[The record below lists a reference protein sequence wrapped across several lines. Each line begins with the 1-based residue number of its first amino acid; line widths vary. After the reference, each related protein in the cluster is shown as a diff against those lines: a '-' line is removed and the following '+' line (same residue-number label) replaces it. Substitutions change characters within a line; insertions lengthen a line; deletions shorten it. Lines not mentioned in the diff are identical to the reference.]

1 MLLNKYRQ
9 SKRQAARPPKPASRG
24 LVIPLGVFPPT
35 FSPPHSGIPGT
46 GQALRTKTMDKCGN
60 FNLVKVIRELGL
72 ATVFYVLVL
81 IGLAVQTAIIEF

>member
-1 MLLNKYRQ
+1 
-9 SKRQAARPPKPASRG
+9 
-24 LVIPLGVFPPT
+24 
-35 FSPPHSGIPGT
+35 
-46 GQALRTKTMDKCGN
+46 MDKCGN